1 MPLTG
6 LKDDARTKLTLYMRN
21 GNSFN
26 GLLDAIKKLLVL
38 EQSDS
43 RFEMPFKAF
52 MYKKQHAFTIERDLK
67 FALVYI
73 KDCKAMSE
81 KTYNLVRSVLKTP
94 APAPERLFSTM
105 NLYN

>member
-1 MPLTG
+1 
-6 LKDDARTKLTLYMRN
+6 
-21 GNSFN
+21 
-26 GLLDAIKKLLVL
+26 
-38 EQSDS
+38 
-43 RFEMPFKAF
+43 MPFKAF

-94 APAPERLFSTM
+94 APERLFSTM